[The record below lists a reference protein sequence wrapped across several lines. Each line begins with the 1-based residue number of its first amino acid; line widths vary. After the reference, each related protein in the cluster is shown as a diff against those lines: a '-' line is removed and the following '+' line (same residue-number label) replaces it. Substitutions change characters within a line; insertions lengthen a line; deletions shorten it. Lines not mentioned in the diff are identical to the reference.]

1 MQKSYRANP
10 TLCREHGRQ
19 IVKQWLTKTLV
30 QGWWGIISFFMNI
43 VAVATDIAALRKVG
57 KLGESQPVITR
68 PMPDGETAG
77 GFTTRSAPQWEAS
90 RGPWNVEGFLAIGLD
105 GGRRC
110 GRDRHRQ
117 GTRRN
122 HASPILP
129 GLLEGPN
136 ELVRV
141 IESVGGECELGS

>member
-1 MQKSYRANP
+1 MLRCQVCGRSPAVQVQLRRHVGMLLMQKSYRANP

-57 KLGESQPVITR
+57 KLGESQPVTTR

-77 GFTTRSAPQWEAS
+77 GFTT
-90 RGPWNVEGFLAIGLD
+90 
-105 GGRRC
+105 
-110 GRDRHRQ
+110 
-117 GTRRN
+117 
-122 HASPILP
+122 
-129 GLLEGPN
+129 
-136 ELVRV
+136 
-141 IESVGGECELGS
+141 